1 MRVRAVMVLLPMII
15 PLLASGAMAAEK
27 PRARTAGGPAAVSG
41 TVHDASGRPVG
52 QARLVLQT
60 NDGGILG
67 RTVTD
72 KSGHFTFKHVAP
84 GNYLV
89 VANHDGFET
98 AASTVTVTTGGA
110 PPLVIAL
117 EAETA
122 LTSPSRTGGWKQ
134 PPVVFVA
141 AESRLVRMPRS

>member
-1 MRVRAVMVLLPMII
+1 MRVRTVVVLLPII
-15 PLLASGAMAAEK
+15 ISMLASGAVAAERSRV
-27 PRARTAGGPAAVSG
+27 RATGGPAVVSG
-41 TVHDASGRPVG
+41 TVNDASGRPVV
-52 QARLVLQT
+52 QASLILQT

-117 EAETA
+117 EADTA
-122 LTSPSRTGGWKQ
+122 LTSPSRTRGWEQTAKG
-134 PPVVFVA
+134 PT
-141 AESRLVRMPRS
+141 